1 VKGEMEMFVFFTIP
15 AIFIIMMILI
25 PLAIGASALQFIL
38 DHIVIISIIIW
49 LPVAWVTW
57 TMWKYY
63 DDDDDEKVECV
74 LYPLFLVPAYAEL
87 IRLIVTVLNALDND
101 LWAFFLYLPTA
112 PVMFLIILA
121 VCMGVAAGLVW
132 LYKKVIK
139 SKVVTIVFGILI
151 ASSMTYYLWNLS

>member
-1 VKGEMEMFVFFTIP
+1 MFVFFTIP

-74 LYPLFLVPAYAEL
+74 LYPLFLVPVYAEL

>member
-1 VKGEMEMFVFFTIP
+1 MFFFFTIP
-15 AIFIIMMILI
+15 WIFVIAIVVMAL
-25 PLAIGASALQFIL
+25 GVGVSVLQFIL
-38 DHIVIISIIIW
+38 DHIIIISIIIW
-49 LPVAWVTW
+49 LPIAWVVW

-87 IRLIVTVLNALDND
+87 IRLIVAVLNALDND
-101 LWAFFLYLPTA
+101 LWAFFLYFPTA
-112 PVMFLIILA
+112 PVVFLIILA

-139 SKVVTIVFGILI
+139 SKFVTILLGVLI
-151 ASSMTYYLWNLS
+151 AALMTYYLWNLS

>member
-1 VKGEMEMFVFFTIP
+1 MFVFFTIP
-15 AIFIIMMILI
+15 AIFLIMMILI

-112 PVMFLIILA
+112 PVVFLIILA

>member
-1 VKGEMEMFVFFTIP
+1 MEMFVFFTIP

-49 LPVAWVTW
+49 LPVAWATW
-57 TMWKYY
+57 TMWRFYG
-63 DDDDDEKVECV
+63 DDDDEKVECV
-74 LYPLFLVPAYAEL
+74 LLPLFLVPAYAEL

-151 ASSMTYYLWNLS
+151 ASSMTYYFWNLS

>member
-1 VKGEMEMFVFFTIP
+1 MFVFFTIP
-15 AIFIIMMILI
+15 WIFVIALVVMALG
-25 PLAIGASALQFIL
+25 IGVSVLQFIL
-38 DHIVIISIIIW
+38 DHIIIISIIIW
-49 LPVAWVTW
+49 LPIAWVVW

-63 DDDDDEKVECV
+63 DDDEKVECV

-87 IRLIVTVLNALDND
+87 IRLIVAVLNALDND
-101 LWAFFLYLPTA
+101 LWAFFLYFLTA
-112 PVMFLIILA
+112 PVVFLIILA

>member
-1 VKGEMEMFVFFTIP
+1 MFFFFTIP
-15 AIFIIMMILI
+15 WIFVIALVVIALG
-25 PLAIGASALQFIL
+25 IGVSVLQFIL
-38 DHIVIISIIIW
+38 DHIIIISIIIW

-87 IRLIVTVLNALDND
+87 IRLIVAVLNALDND

-112 PVMFLIILA
+112 PVVFLIILA

-151 ASSMTYYLWNLS
+151 ASSMTYYFWNLS

>member
-1 VKGEMEMFVFFTIP
+1 MEMFVFFTIP

-49 LPVAWVTW
+49 LPVAWATW
-57 TMWKYY
+57 TMWRFYG
-63 DDDDDEKVECV
+63 DDDDEKVECV
-74 LYPLFLVPAYAEL
+74 LLPLFLVPAYAEL

-139 SKVVTIVFGILI
+139 SKVVTIAFGILI
-151 ASSMTYYLWNLS
+151 AASMTYYLWNLS

>member
-1 VKGEMEMFVFFTIP
+1 MFFFFTIP
-15 AIFIIMMILI
+15 WIFVIAIVVMAL
-25 PLAIGASALQFIL
+25 GVGVSVLQFIL
-38 DHIVIISIIIW
+38 DHIIIISIIIW
-49 LPVAWVTW
+49 LPIAWVVW

-87 IRLIVTVLNALDND
+87 IRLIVAVLNALDND

-112 PVMFLIILA
+112 PVVFLIILA

-139 SKVVTIVFGILI
+139 SKFVTILLGVLI
-151 ASSMTYYLWNLS
+151 AALMTYYLWNLS

>member
-1 VKGEMEMFVFFTIP
+1 MFFFFTIP
-15 AIFIIMMILI
+15 WIFVIALVVIALG
-25 PLAIGASALQFIL
+25 IGVSVLQFIL
-38 DHIVIISIIIW
+38 DHIIIISIIIW

-112 PVMFLIILA
+112 PVVFMIILA

-139 SKVVTIVFGILI
+139 SKAVTIVLGILI

>member
-1 VKGEMEMFVFFTIP
+1 MALG
-15 AIFIIMMILI
+15 
-25 PLAIGASALQFIL
+25 IGVSVLQFIL
-38 DHIVIISIIIW
+38 DHIIIISIIIW
-49 LPVAWVTW
+49 LPIAWVVW

-112 PVMFLIILA
+112 PVVFLIILA

>member
-1 VKGEMEMFVFFTIP
+1 MFFFFTIP
-15 AIFIIMMILI
+15 WLFVIALVVIALG
-25 PLAIGASALQFIL
+25 IGVSVLQFIL

-112 PVMFLIILA
+112 PVVFLIILA

>member
-1 VKGEMEMFVFFTIP
+1 MFVFFTIP

-25 PLAIGASALQFIL
+25 SLAIGASALQFIL

-49 LPVAWVTW
+49 LPVAWATW
-57 TMWKYY
+57 TMWRFYG
-63 DDDDDEKVECV
+63 DDDDEKVECV
-74 LYPLFLVPAYAEL
+74 LLPLFLVPAYAEL

>member
-1 VKGEMEMFVFFTIP
+1 MFFFFTIP
-15 AIFIIMMILI
+15 WIFVIALVVMALG
-25 PLAIGASALQFIL
+25 IGVSAVQFIL
-38 DHIVIISIIIW
+38 DHIIIISIILW

-112 PVMFLIILA
+112 PVVFLIILA

-139 SKVVTIVFGILI
+139 SKVVTIAFGILI
-151 ASSMTYYLWNLS
+151 AASMTYYLWNLS

>member
-1 VKGEMEMFVFFTIP
+1 MFFFFTIP
-15 AIFIIMMILI
+15 WIFVIALVVIALS
-25 PLAIGASALQFIL
+25 IGVSVLQFIL

-112 PVMFLIILA
+112 PVVFLIILA

>member
-1 VKGEMEMFVFFTIP
+1 MFFFFTIP
-15 AIFIIMMILI
+15 WIFVIALVVIALG
-25 PLAIGASALQFIL
+25 IGVSVLQFIL

-112 PVMFLIILA
+112 PVVFLIILA

-139 SKVVTIVFGILI
+139 SKVVTIVFGVLI

>member
-1 VKGEMEMFVFFTIP
+1 MFFFFTIP
-15 AIFIIMMILI
+15 WIFIIALVVIALG
-25 PLAIGASALQFIL
+25 IGVSVLQFIL

-112 PVMFLIILA
+112 PVVFLIILA

>member
-1 VKGEMEMFVFFTIP
+1 MVFFTIP
-15 AIFIIMMILI
+15 WIFVIALVVIALG
-25 PLAIGASALQFIL
+25 IGASALQFIL

-121 VCMGVAAGLVW
+121 VCMGAAAGLVW

>member
-1 VKGEMEMFVFFTIP
+1 MFFFFTIP
-15 AIFIIMMILI
+15 WIFVIALVVIALG
-25 PLAIGASALQFIL
+25 IGVSVLQFIL

-74 LYPLFLVPAYAEL
+74 LCPLFLVPAYAEL

-112 PVMFLIILA
+112 PVVFLIILA

>member
-1 VKGEMEMFVFFTIP
+1 MEIFVFFTIP

-49 LPVAWVTW
+49 LPVAWATW
-57 TMWKYY
+57 TMWRFYG
-63 DDDDDEKVECV
+63 DDDDEKVECV
-74 LYPLFLVPAYAEL
+74 LLPLFLVPAYAEL

>member
-1 VKGEMEMFVFFTIP
+1 MFFFFTIP
-15 AIFIIMMILI
+15 WIFVIALVVIALG
-25 PLAIGASALQFIL
+25 IGVSVLQFIL

-112 PVMFLIILA
+112 PVVFLIILA

-139 SKVVTIVFGILI
+139 SKVVTIAFGILI
-151 ASSMTYYLWNLS
+151 AASMTYYLWNLS

>member
-1 VKGEMEMFVFFTIP
+1 MFVFFTIP

-38 DHIVIISIIIW
+38 DHIVIISIILW

>member
-1 VKGEMEMFVFFTIP
+1 MFVFFTIP
-15 AIFIIMMILI
+15 AIFIIMIILI

-101 LWAFFLYLPTA
+101 LWAFSCISLQRR
-112 PVMFLIILA
+112 
-121 VCMGVAAGLVW
+121 
-132 LYKKVIK
+132 
-139 SKVVTIVFGILI
+139 
-151 ASSMTYYLWNLS
+151 